1 MSDESRTVI
10 YVNFRMGDDT
20 PGARKHDLRAQPIFM
35 ERRVTGVIGVRGLPE
50 GPLRPS
56 ERTSRQRRERFSLV
70 VQSGNGIY
78 KTD

>member
-35 ERRVTGVIGVRGLPE
+35 ERRVTGVIAEREATSCKAAFRKVNPTVSHPRSGLERGAGLD
-50 GPLRPS
+50 L
-56 ERTSRQRRERFSLV
+56 
-70 VQSGNGIY
+70 
-78 KTD
+78 